1 MLDTSLILQS
11 MSTREA
17 LVQTLS
23 ITQESKMVIDT
34 TEEEL
39 ISDSKESE
47 EQDIIGKRFHW
58 FYFSNR

>member
-11 MSTREA
+11 MKTREVQ
-17 LVQTLS
+17 VQTLP

-39 ISDSKESE
+39 KSDSKESE

-58 FYFSNR
+58 FYLSNR